1 MISRVLTVGFM
12 LLSVTLACA
21 PASAGPHPCPE
32 LASAPSD
39 EVTELAMGVASA
51 FGGKAKKVE
60 QKKQKKQPQQAEQVV
75 CSLQGADELVN
86 VVAAR

>member
-32 LASAPSD
+32 VASAPAD
-39 EVTELAMGVASA
+39 DVTELAQGVARA
-51 FGGKAKKVE
+51 FGAKSKKAEAQKPKAKPVE
-60 QKKQKKQPQQAEQVV
+60 PVV
-75 CSLQGADELVN
+75 CSLQADEFVT
-86 VVAAR
+86 VVAGR

>member
-12 LLSVTLACA
+12 LLSFTLACA
-21 PASAGPHPCPE
+21 PASAGPHPCAE
-32 LASAPSD
+32 VASAPAD
-39 EVTELAMGVASA
+39 EVTELARGVASV
-51 FGGKAKKVE
+51 FGGKAKEVE
-60 QKKQKKQPQQAEQVV
+60 QKKQPSAALV